1 MRWRNRRKSSNI
13 EDRRGQKSGGFRL
26 PFGRGGKGGISLW
39 MIVAGLV
46 AIFVFKIN
54 PLTVLSGLGTVGS
67 LMPKSAPP
75 VKQSA
80 KLEDDLS
87 KFMAV
92 TLADTEDF
100 WDQVFARAGKKYQKP
115 KLVLFSG
122 SSHSSCGFAQ
132 AAMGPFY
139 CSEDKKVY
147 LDLSFYS
154 DLRRRHGV
162 KGDFPMAY
170 VIAHE
175 IAHHVQNVSGTLG
188 KVTKLRMSSGKSKS
202 NKLSVMLELQADCY
216 AGVWARSNQKN
227 LDEGDIREALLAAS
241 AIGDDRLQKQASGF
255 VVPDSF
261 THGSSEQRMK
271 WFAVGYKEGNTSLC
285 NTFAGDGI

>member
-1 MRWRNRRKSSNI
+1 MRWRNRRKSTNI

-26 PFGRGGKGGISLW
+26 PFGVGGKGGISIW
-39 MIVAGLV
+39 MIIAGLI

-67 LMPKSAPP
+67 LMPKSAP
-75 VKQSA
+75 VTQQNA
-80 KLEDDLS
+80 KLDDDLS

-100 WDQVFARAGKKYQKP
+100 WDKIFASAGRKYEKP
-115 KLVLFSG
+115 KLVLFNGVSR
-122 SSHSSCGFAQ
+122 SSCGFAQ

-139 CSEDKKVY
+139 CSKDRKVY

-175 IAHHVQNVSGTLG
+175 IAHHVQNISGTLG
-188 KVTKLRMSSGKSKS
+188 KVTKLRMASGKSKS

-216 AGVWARSNQKN
+216 SGVWARSNQKN
-227 LDEGDIREALLAAS
+227 LDDGDIKEALLAAS
-241 AIGDDRLQKQASGF
+241 AIGDDRLQKQAGGY

-271 WFAVGYKEGNTSLC
+271 WFAVGYKTGDTGQC
-285 NTFAGDGI
+285 NTFAADNL